1 MKKRLT
7 KPCMS
12 ETQIHC
18 SATRA
23 ASPLLL
29 PFPSEEEAEGTGEG
43 GAEGEEGEAPLS
55 LPASNAELL
64 PLPRSLWCSII
75 LMAPSK
81 TLVMCCVLL
90 ETSREPRAR
99 ERTE

>member
-1 MKKRLT
+1 MKLT

-23 ASPLLL
+23 ASLFP
-29 PFPSEEEAEGTGEG
+29 PSEEDAEGTGD
-43 GAEGEEGEAPLS
+43 GEAEAPSL
-55 LPASNAELL
+55 LPASDAELF
-64 PLPRSLWCSII
+64 PLPPSLCCWCSII
-75 LMAPSK
+75 LTAPSK

-90 ETSREPRAR
+90 ATSRDPRAR